1 MITLYSGPLSLFS
14 WKVEIAL
21 REKGLRF
28 ERVMVPFN
36 QTTGYDPK
44 HPEVLALNPKG
55 QVPVLSD
62 AGLVLYDSTVI
73 IEYLDEAYPEI
84 PLYPG
89 SPAERAQCRLD
100 ELFADEILLQALK
113 PLMHRT
119 GPRPADPARRAAQEA
134 DALIAEE
141 TLAGHHARLEE
152 RLAGRAFFGPGSAP
166 PTSPCSWA
174 CSSGGGWAGRP
185 SPAIPACR
193 LVFAA
198 ARAAGLRA
206 GSGRDRGGGSA
217 ALCAG
222 RDALNPSP
230 RLRGR
235 GCESAIPFAGPCF
248 KPRGMSAPIRI
259 APSILSADFSKLG
272 EEVRA
277 IDAAGADWIHCDVM
291 DGHFVPNIT
300 FGPDVLKA
308 IRPHTT
314 KFFDVHL
321 MIAPVDPY
329 VEAFAKAGA
338 DLISFHVEAG
348 PHPHRTLQAIK
359 AQGKQAGIVLNPVR
373 RRPWS
378 SRCWTI
384 ST

>member
-89 SPAERAQCRLD
+89 RPAARAQCRLD
-100 ELFADEILLQALK
+100 ALCAAEILLQARK
-113 PLMHRT
+113 PRMHRT

-152 RLAGRAFFGPGSAP
+152 RLAGRAFFGP
-166 PTSPCSWA
+166 
-174 CSSGGGWAGRP
+174 
-185 SPAIPACR
+185 
-193 LVFAA
+193 V
-198 ARAAGLRA
+198 
-206 GSGRDRGGGSA
+206 
-217 ALCAG
+217 LCAADITLFMGLLFG
-222 RDALNPSP
+222 RRLGGPS
-230 RLRGR
+230 
-235 GCESAIPFAGPCF
+235 FAGHP
-248 KPRGMSAPIRI
+248 G
-259 APSILSADFSKLG
+259 LSGWFSRLG
-272 EEVRA
+272 E
-277 IDAAGADWIHCDVM
+277 
-291 DGHFVPNIT
+291 
-300 FGPDVLKA
+300 
-308 IRPHTT
+308 RP
-314 KFFDVHL
+314 
-321 MIAPVDPY
+321 
-329 VEAFAKAGA
+329 AFALAASEIAEA
-338 DLISFHVEAG
+338 DRRLSV
-348 PHPHRTLQAIK
+348 
-359 AQGKQAGIVLNPVR
+359 PVAMR
-373 RRPWS
+373 
-378 SRCWTI
+378 
-384 ST
+384 